1 MKSRWRLARTHGV
14 YSGLAAG
21 LLMSCIGGGETPIDA
36 TGGMGTGGS
45 APATGGSATT
55 GGANVGVGGAPTGGR
70 STGGSTTTTGGT
82 PSGGVAT
89 SGGTSTGGK
98 ATGGKATGGTP
109 TGGPATGG
117 APTGGR
123 STGGA
128 PTGGSGTGGCQKGT
142 TKGNEVAII
151 GESFIALGSIP
162 ETIESQAQ
170 AAGSLGANEHYI
182 DNSVSGTTLANDQI
196 PCQYRNAQASNN
208 IRFVLMDGGG
218 NDCLAR
224 PTTPTEPS
232 VRQGRCSRP

>member
-98 ATGGKATGGTP
+98 ATGGTP
-109 TGGPATGG
+109 TGGRSSGGAPTGGRPSGG

-151 GESFIALGSIP
+151 GESFIALSSIP
-162 ETIESQAQ
+162 ETDRIAGTSRRLPRGERALHRQFSERHDVGQRSDSQPIPQRSSQQRHQIRAHGWWGKRLL
-170 AAGSLGANEHYI
+170 AG
-182 DNSVSGTTLANDQI
+182 Q
-196 PCQYRNAQASNN
+196 
-208 IRFVLMDGGG
+208 
-218 NDCLAR
+218 
-224 PTTPTEPS
+224 
-232 VRQGRCSRP
+232 